1 MPWRCSVKKEK
12 KKTNVPWLQLIVGA
26 VLGVFFAEII
36 FSTTRSLEWF
46 AVGFFSLILS
56 FYLHIILHEGG
67 HLVAGLASGYKF
79 VSFRIGS
86 VLWIKIQGKIRRKR
100 LSLPGTGGQCL
111 LDPPAMDGGR
121 FPAVLYNLG
130 GGLANLI
137 FAAVAC
143 VIAFAIGT
151 VAAKVILLPFALVGI
166 YLGIMNLLPMKM
178 GGIANDG
185 YNIKIFRKDA
195 DSARAFWIQMK
206 VNKLQSD
213 GGRLRDMPEE
223 YFDLADSEEK
233 GNPLIDGLK
242 VFRFQRQI
250 DEKDFDGARETGQRL
265 LEDTALLGLYK
276 NVLRLELLYLEL
288 IGPCRMEEVES
299 LYTEETK
306 KYLKM
311 AKGNPSSHR
320 IRHAYA
326 VRYAHDEADAAK
338 AKKKFEKTLKDYPML
353 GEIQLERELMEE
365 I

>member
-1 MPWRCSVKKEK
+1 MKKEK

-137 FAAVAC
+137 
-143 VIAFAIGT
+143 
-151 VAAKVILLPFALVGI
+151 LLPLPASL
-166 YLGIMNLLPMKM
+166 LLP
-178 GGIANDG
+178 
-185 YNIKIFRKDA
+185 
-195 DSARAFWIQMK
+195 
-206 VNKLQSD
+206 
-213 GGRLRDMPEE
+213 
-223 YFDLADSEEK
+223 
-233 GNPLIDGLK
+233 
-242 VFRFQRQI
+242 
-250 DEKDFDGARETGQRL
+250 
-265 LEDTALLGLYK
+265 
-276 NVLRLELLYLEL
+276 
-288 IGPCRMEEVES
+288 
-299 LYTEETK
+299 
-306 KYLKM
+306 
-311 AKGNPSSHR
+311 
-320 IRHAYA
+320 
-326 VRYAHDEADAAK
+326 
-338 AKKKFEKTLKDYPML
+338 
-353 GEIQLERELMEE
+353 
-365 I
+365 